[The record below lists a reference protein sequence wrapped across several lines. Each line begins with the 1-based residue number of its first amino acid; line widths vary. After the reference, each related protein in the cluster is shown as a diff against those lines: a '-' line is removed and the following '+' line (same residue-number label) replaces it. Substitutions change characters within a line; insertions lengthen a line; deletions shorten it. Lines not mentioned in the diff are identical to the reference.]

1 MAVHADTT
9 GRSALAGQPWYAGTP
24 DEVAAALDV
33 DPGTG
38 LSSQRAAELL
48 RANGPK
54 QRGQRTKHVQ
64 LARWPACRGPGE
76 PQRFGGLR

>member
-1 MAVHADTT
+1 MAVQADTP
-9 GRSALAGQPWYAGTP
+9 GRATLTDQRWYAHTP

-38 LSSQRAAELL
+38 LLSQRAAELL

-54 QRGQRTKHVQ
+54 QRGQRMSSLH
-64 LARWPACRGPGE
+64 AGPACRGPGE
-76 PQRFGGLR
+76 PQRSGGLR

>member
-9 GRSALAGQPWYAGTP
+9 GPPALSGQPWYARTP
-24 DEVAAALDV
+24 DAVAAALDV

-38 LSSQRAAELL
+38 LASQRAAELL

-64 LARWPACRGPGE
+64 LARWPACRGPDK
-76 PQRFGGLR
+76 PQRSGGLR